1 MDLESSYEIFDAA
14 IKQVLKKYW
23 NIQCYD
29 DLYQECYMK
38 ILHVLKYNTYEPVFN
53 LYGYAYKIAR
63 NAVSTYLYH
72 DSKLTTLVSEDFPD
86 IPTTSDFDLNLT
98 LDDAATYVMAQ
109 YQNVI
114 PQGFTKEDLLKLLDE
129 PNPTDLLHTVL
140 KGELIWRIAR
150 PDSMIK

>member
-14 IKQVLKKYW
+14 IKQVLKRYW
-23 NIQCYD
+23 NMQCYD

-72 DSKLTTLVSEDFPD
+72 DNKLTTLTTEEFPEIPVSA
-86 IPTTSDFDLNLT
+86 DFDLNLT
-98 LDDAATYVMAQ
+98 LDDAATYVMNQ
-109 YQNVI
+109 FKNVI
-114 PQGFTKEDLLKLLDE
+114 PKEFTKEDLLKLLDGQD
-129 PNPTDLLHTVL
+129 PSDLLYTVL
-140 KGELIWRIAR
+140 KGELIWRLAH
-150 PDSMIK
+150 PDSMFK